1 VFSSAE
7 FRVHNPLT
15 ETTKNKTSTTTTADI
30 RASLNHPVVDA
41 DGRWLEY
48 TPLMSEQK
56 RRLGGDKAVEG
67 FQQQRSLVHG
77 LLDMSAAQRRDERL
91 AQQAFWAVP
100 SKNVRDRATAML
112 PQLMY
117 EGLDELGIDFSVLYP
132 TAGLKLH
139 NLPDARVRQAT
150 CLA

>member
-7 FRVHNPLT
+7 FSVFFTLT
-15 ETTKNKTSTTTTADI
+15 ETTENKTSTTTTADI

-77 LLDMSAAQRRDERL
+77 LLDMSVAQRRDERL
-91 AQQAFWAVP
+91 CRMLIM
-100 SKNVRDRATAML
+100 KRRA
-112 PQLMY
+112 
-117 EGLDELGIDFSVLYP
+117 
-132 TAGLKLH
+132 
-139 NLPDARVRQAT
+139 RR
-150 CLA
+150 